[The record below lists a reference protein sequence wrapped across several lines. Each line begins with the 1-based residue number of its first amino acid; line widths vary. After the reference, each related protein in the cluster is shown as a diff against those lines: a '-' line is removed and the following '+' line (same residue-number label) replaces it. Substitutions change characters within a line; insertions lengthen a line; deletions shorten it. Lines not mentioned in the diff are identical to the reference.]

1 MNDET
6 LSPEETRA
14 AILEGVPG
22 AVEPTG
28 KPITLAMVRG
38 TGPVLIDEPYEQ
50 FVARFSAFM
59 SEEHERGALFH
70 FTTFYSWQQEVN
82 KLHVRHVKPEPS
94 CWTLDG
100 CQAVDQFT
108 VEYLQ
113 VKPLDV
119 TPKPPLAV
127 AQGGLPDFLR
137 HGPGKRGR

>member
-1 MNDET
+1 MNADT
-6 LSPEETRA
+6 LSPEATRA

-38 TGPVLIDEPYEQ
+38 TGPVLIDEPYGE
-50 FVARFSAFM
+50 FVERFAAFM
-59 SEEHERGALFH
+59 NEEHPRGALFH
-70 FTTFYSWQQEVN
+70 FTTFYSWQQETN
-82 KLHVRHVKPEPS
+82 KLHMRHVKTEPS

-113 VKPLDV
+113 VKPIDV
-119 TPKPPLAV
+119 TPKPALAAPMGGRLPFPL
-127 AQGGLPDFLR
+127 
-137 HGPGKRGR
+137 HGPGKR